1 MHFAVIIIWFMY
13 FVRGMRIFLT
23 FLNLFS
29 IWCPLKGHTY
39 LKKPA
44 AFNKPAAV
52 PFRVRKHLLRFW
64 EMLNI
69 TKQRLNIEKKLK
81 SRKQNMANK

>member
-1 MHFAVIIIWFMY
+1 MRTTMHFAVIIIWFMY

-52 PFRVRKHLLRFW
+52 PFRVRKHLLRF
-64 EMLNI
+64 
-69 TKQRLNIEKKLK
+69 
-81 SRKQNMANK
+81 